1 MILIFFEGKSIE
13 LEQTSLTTLNNNN
26 NNMGGISA
34 NSGQIGSGN
43 ILMATNTTATAM
55 INNNSTI
62 TGSGNLTTTTG
73 LVTSGSQKKVRKS
86 IRNFFVSTSKFQKTM
101 KRGAIYLA
109 SLIYNGTDKRVLV
122 TNEEVLPIIE
132 IGKENL
138 FSMFLID
145 FSMFFIH
152 TR

>member
-1 MILIFFEGKSIE
+1 MESFCFVGKSIE
-13 LEQTSLTTLNNNN
+13 LEQTSLTTLNN

-132 IGKENL
+132 IGKQKKKIL
-138 FSMFLID
+138 FEIFD
-145 FSMFFIH
+145 F
-152 TR
+152 

>member
-1 MILIFFEGKSIE
+1 MIFDFNFFEGKSIE

-26 NNMGGISA
+26 NNIGGISA
-34 NSGQIGSGN
+34 NSGHIGSGN

-62 TGSGNLTTTTG
+62 TGSGNLTTTSG

-132 IGKENL
+132 IGKQKKKN
-138 FSMFLID
+138 FV
-145 FSMFFIH
+145 
-152 TR
+152 

>member
-1 MILIFFEGKSIE
+1 MIFDFNFFEGKSIE

-26 NNMGGISA
+26 NNIGGISA

-43 ILMATNTTATAM
+43 ILMATNTTATNI
-55 INNNSTI
+55 INNNTVS
-62 TGSGNLTTTTG
+62 GSGNLTTTSG

-132 IGKENL
+132 IGKQKI
-138 FSMFLID
+138 FDVFD
-145 FSMFFIH
+145 
-152 TR
+152 